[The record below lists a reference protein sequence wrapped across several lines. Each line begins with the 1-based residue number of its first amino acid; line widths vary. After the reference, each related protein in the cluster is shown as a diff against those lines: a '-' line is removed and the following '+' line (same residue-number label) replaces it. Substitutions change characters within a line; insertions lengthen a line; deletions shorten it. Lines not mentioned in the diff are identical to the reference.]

1 MDEIVWLQAQL
12 YEISQANFALA
23 KSIEIFQK
31 DIVFNDYLIKRNEK
45 DLVWLRNKDVE
56 LHILINKM

>member
-1 MDEIVWLQAQL
+1 MDEISWLQSQL

-45 DLVWLRNKDVE
+45 DLVWLCNKEIE